1 MRALMFIAALLATLF
16 PVITLAQEE
25 DEDYIDQG
33 VEEILDQVDVSDWDS
48 WFLDSPQQM
57 RQLWDDRLPSDY
69 IGDVVRGQA
78 DIADWGNITDSISEV
93 IKSIL
98 PSALLLFMSY
108 MGFAVIG
115 SVLGAAQLSDGIGN
129 SAQLILSALIGS
141 FVLSQVWTL
150 IADCQTSIRGIGEL
164 MDVVQP
170 ILIAV
175 LVLFGSV
182 QSAAVMQ
189 PMSVVLSG
197 TIINILVDIVLPL
210 AVIGGVIGVIDI
222 LMGNE
227 RIGGVGKL
235 CNRMCKWAVGLCSIL
250 YLLVTSI
257 RGVTASTVDGVLIRT
272 GKFAASSLPFVGRL
286 VSDSLDT
293 ALGCMNMVKNGIG
306 VMGML
311 LGFIWVL
318 RPMLLLMLNIL
329 VLRSAAALSSPI
341 CSDGYPKVLSAI
353 ADMLSAMLSALLA
366 STVMFI
372 VTVGLLAGIGGIT

>member
-1 MRALMFIAALLATLF
+1 
-16 PVITLAQEE
+16 
-25 DEDYIDQG
+25 
-33 VEEILDQVDVSDWDS
+33 
-48 WFLDSPQQM
+48 
-57 RQLWDDRLPSDY
+57 
-69 IGDVVRGQA
+69 
-78 DIADWGNITDSISEV
+78 
-93 IKSIL
+93 
-98 PSALLLFMSY
+98 MSY

-222 LMGNE
+222 LIGNE

-311 LGFIWVL
+311 LGLIWVL